1 MFCGPEVMRRRSEA
15 TSSAS
20 WRWSYLTS
28 SGPKH
33 FEHTYCA
40 VSSYS
45 APHSLQARLVTAM
58 GKLLVLRR
66 ITVCDEEVVLPAP
79 HVSRNWHLP
88 AVAGVAGVSS
98 GQSLHPSGR
107 VQLCARNHS
116 NRPGGCN
123 HALLRPVRLVAR

>member
-1 MFCGPEVMRRRSEA
+1 MFCGPEVMRRRSEG

-33 FEHTYCA
+33 LEQTYCA

-45 APHSLQARLVTAM
+45 VPQSRQARLVPAM

-79 HVSRNWHLP
+79 QASRNWPLP

-107 VQLCARNHS
+107 VQLCRENHS
-116 NRPGGCN
+116 NRT
-123 HALLRPVRLVAR
+123 

>member
-20 WRWSYLTS
+20 WLWSYLTS

-33 FEHTYCA
+33 FEQTYCA
-40 VSSYS
+40 VSSYCV
-45 APHSLQARLVTAM
+45 PHSRQARFVTA
-58 GKLLVLRR
+58 
-66 ITVCDEEVVLPAP
+66 ISETPCSSSDSVCDEEGVLPTP

-107 VQLCARNHS
+107 V
-116 NRPGGCN
+116 
-123 HALLRPVRLVAR
+123 